1 MKLSAAARVAGV
13 LGITVDELVYGNDV
27 ADKWNERSIW
37 YNVMVVRGKDG

>member
-27 ADKWNERSIW
+27 ADE
-37 YNVMVVRGKDG
+37 